1 MKPSMTARVKSYLDA
16 RRALGYKLHTEGG
29 MLLNFA
35 RYADRTQHQSPLTSV
50 LALRWATL
58 PRRGDPLYRA
68 RRLEV
73 VRVFAKYL
81 ATLEPATEIP
91 PRHVL
96 GPAHKQRRRPHFY
109 TTAQILSLMSLHK
122 GVNVKFPAILRIEA
136 WLVEAICFRQTEH
149 QVHVLQ
155 RRAGLPLYQVVDV

>member
-1 MKPSMTARVKSYLDA
+1 MKPSMTTRVKSYLDA
-16 RRALGYKLHTEGG
+16 RRAFGYKLQTEGG

-35 RYADRTQHQSPLTSV
+35 RYADRAHHPLPLTAS

-58 PRRGDPLYRA
+58 PQRCDPLYRA

-96 GPAHKQRRRPHFY
+96 GPAHRRRRPHLY
-109 TTAQILSLMSLHK
+109 TTAQILSLMARAARLH
-122 GVNVKFPAILRIEA
+122 GRLRPQTYRTLIGLLACSGLRISEA
-136 WLVEAICFRQTEH
+136 LSLTVSDNGVERN
-149 QVHVLQ
+149 
-155 RRAGLPLYQVVDV
+155 G